1 MGLQFSAVHAAAL
14 CAQLPRESRV
24 SRANNKANEWG
35 STEYLLARIEYDL
48 QAVLMRGTKYEPRMM
63 RTPADEERVDRMRAR
78 ADKDKIADLLGIPE
92 DRR

>member
-1 MGLQFSAVHAAAL
+1 M
-14 CAQLPRESRV
+14 

-35 STEYLLARIEYDL
+35 STEYMLARIEYDL

>member
-1 MGLQFSAVHAAAL
+1 M
-14 CAQLPRESRV
+14 
-24 SRANNKANEWG
+24 SRANNKSNEWG
-35 STEYLLARIEYDL
+35 SAEYILARIEYDL

-78 ADKDKIADLLGIPE
+78 VDKDKIADLLGIPE

>member
-1 MGLQFSAVHAAAL
+1 M
-14 CAQLPRESRV
+14 
-24 SRANNKANEWG
+24 SRANNKSNEWG
-35 STEYLLARIEYDL
+35 STEYILARIEYDL

>member
-1 MGLQFSAVHAAAL
+1 M
-14 CAQLPRESRV
+14 

-35 STEYLLARIEYDL
+35 STEYILARIEYDL

-78 ADKDKIADLLGIPE
+78 VDKDKIADLLGIPE

>member
-1 MGLQFSAVHAAAL
+1 M
-14 CAQLPRESRV
+14 
-24 SRANNKANEWG
+24 SRANNKSNEWG
-35 STEYLLARIEYDL
+35 STEYILARIEYDL

-78 ADKDKIADLLGIPE
+78 VDKDKIADLLGIPE